1 MAQMRLLD
9 GNHDA
14 LVLVLLNEIPENENK
29 ITLSLRQ
36 ILCRKDYRKWPKDR
50 AGQILFWQRL
60 REEIKAPVISML
72 LCLVGSLCGKKRDNA
87 VRVLHN

>member
-14 LVLVLLNEIPENENK
+14 LVLALLNEIPENENK

-36 ILCRKDYRKWPKDR
+36 I
-50 AGQILFWQRL
+50 
-60 REEIKAPVISML
+60 
-72 LCLVGSLCGKKRDNA
+72 
-87 VRVLHN
+87 